1 MHSIET
7 TLPSRHAVGSESEAN
22 ATQSNLTDKK
32 PTERRKGE
40 GREEKHN
47 GFRRK
52 LALHQG
58 KKEQTEESGRQEKH
72 ERDQRS
78 RMHLVAENLLRSR
91 HSVGSE
97 AGRESASTRE
107 REREREV
114 LMNTVG
120 CLQSKKACYEAVIQS
135 EGNRKGEGTAMP
147 NTFSRSLLRS
157 RHSVG
162 KRNKRE
168 IDREYERE
176 RDRETEREQ

>member
-107 REREREV
+107 RERKR
-114 LMNTVG
+114 
-120 CLQSKKACYEAVIQS
+120 
-135 EGNRKGEGTAMP
+135 GTNEYSRMP
-147 NTFSRSLLRS
+147 SVEESLLRS
-157 RHSVG
+157 RYSVG
-162 KRNKRE
+162 RKPKRRGNSDAEYIQSEPPPKPPFSRE
-168 IDREYERE
+168 KKQE
-176 RDRETEREQ
+176 RD